1 MECFNS
7 SGCFPDQASDGTLST
22 INVRFEQEGQSADFN
37 VCREDYVK
45 EMGYSLDGIV
55 FVASLWGGGGIDM
68 GWLDG
73 MTGCGGECI
82 LSGSSVTFSNF
93 ALKPI

>member
-1 MECFNS
+1 MLVLTCITLKSFEWSVLTVQLVFL
-7 SGCFPDQASDGTLST
+7 DQASDGTLST

-45 EMGYSLDGIV
+45 EMGYS
-55 FVASLWGGGGIDM
+55 
-68 GWLDG
+68 WLDG